1 MAAHGDVVFSEF
13 VAFLSNHLESGQ
25 TVLSL
30 FRKFLS
36 IWKEIPEMSP
46 RDLLH
51 LFKVT
56 LKQWAIPYAD
66 EKKLLSFLSRYLPRI
81 FHQGNGTQSS
91 ISRNASVRL
100 AAAMWARALEEVGPM
115 IAFLQSETGGM
126 TNSSSDTF
134 VVTKMEKSTKVTMT
148 LSNPLTGLSEMV
160 ITVVVY
166 NERAPWMKGLVQV
179 ICDAYFDDTQY
190 HQLTSELVRIGS
202 QQLGSCILA
211 TTAHG
216 NLKFLVPSDSADA
229 TPAAG
234 ERVTFWLDNPH
245 EVTFSK
251 TKIGTI
257 HTVQKTNA
265 VGSQAKPDVLAQLL
279 RANIQTM
286 SEEEVLSLLT
296 GIKDFI
302 HQVLGKES

>member
-1 MAAHGDVVFSEF
+1 MSALQKMLSKY
-13 VAFLSNHLESGQ
+13 VAFISGNLESGQ
-25 TVLSL
+25 TVSAL
-30 FRKFLS
+30 FQEFLS
-36 IWKEIPEMSP
+36 IWKENPGMSP

-51 LFKVT
+51 VFMET
-56 LKQWAIPYAD
+56 LNQWAIRFSD
-66 EKKLLSFLSRYLPRI
+66 EKIPFLSLSPYIPDFFRDGDGP
-81 FHQGNGTQSS
+81 QSN

-100 AAAMWARALEEVGPM
+100 AAAMCALAMEEVGPM

-179 ICDAYFDDTQY
+179 LCDGYFDATKY
-190 HQLTSELVRIGS
+190 HQLISELVRIGTK
-202 QQLGSCILA
+202 QLGSCILA
-211 TTAHG
+211 TTAHKG
-216 NLKFLVPSDSADA
+216 LKYLVPSDSADA

-257 HTVQKTNA
+257 HTVQETNA
-265 VGSQAKPDVLAQLL
+265 VGAQAKPDVLAQLL

-286 SEEEVLSLLT
+286 SEEEVASLLT

-302 HQVLGKES
+302 QEVLGEES

>member
-1 MAAHGDVVFSEF
+1 
-13 VAFLSNHLESGQ
+13 
-25 TVLSL
+25 
-30 FRKFLS
+30 
-36 IWKEIPEMSP
+36 MSP

-51 LFKVT
+51 MFKVT

-66 EKKLLSFLSRYLPRI
+66 EKKLLSFLSRYLPGI

-100 AAAMWARALEEVGPM
+100 AAGMWARAMEEVGPM

-134 VVTKMEKSTKVTMT
+134 VVTKMEKKTEVKMT
-148 LSNPLTGLSEMV
+148 LSKPFTGIDKMFIIV
-160 ITVVVY
+160 IVY
-166 NERAPWMKGLVQV
+166 DERAPWMKGSVQV

-216 NLKFLVPSDSADA
+216 GLKYLVSDRAA
-229 TPAAG
+229 TRAKG
-234 ERVTFWLDNPH
+234 QRLTFWLKNRH
-245 EVTFSK
+245 EVPILEA
-251 TKIGTI
+251 KIGTI
-257 HTVQKTNA
+257 HTIQETNT
-265 VGSQAKPDVLAQLL
+265 VGAQAKPDVLAQLL

-286 SEEEVLSLLT
+286 SEEEVATLLT
-296 GIKDFI
+296 GIKEFI
-302 HQVLGKES
+302 QEVLGEES